1 MDLSALPLVAVLR
14 WDLAVRALLAVLLP
28 ALIGLAVPWLTHAA
42 VLAAVV
48 AAMVSLSSL
57 GPDLGQ
63 PRWTALAVVA
73 TPVAVTLGAWLAPTA
88 GGGVL
93 LVLLLFVVQGALTQA
108 GLVGQLAWF
117 PVSSAGL
124 VAAALSPGR
133 ASLLAVAAAAAAGA
147 AWAGLLV
154 LLVPRV
160 VRVPRLALPE
170 GALAVDTPRLR
181 RMVMRPHWRDW
192 TFPLLL
198 GGLSALLL
206 VLAGLLTGGFR
217 AYWVVFALVAVLGP
231 TSAATRQ
238 SAWETVAAAMVGIAL
253 AGVLVAWDPDALVV
267 VACVLALAVAGALVL
282 LRNGM
287 LSKALLTPLPVVFA
301 ARAAEGPGSGALGLR
316 LVEFLVGAGVGLAA
330 AVASEWLVQ
339 RLERDRAGAGAAQN
353 TAPAA

>member
-48 AAMVSLSSL
+48 AALVSLSSL

-198 GGLSALLL
+198 GGLSRASSRWRWQGRWCCCATACCPRRCSRRCPWSSR
-206 VLAGLLTGGFR
+206 LAPPRDPARGPWGYGWSSSSSVPVSDSRLRSPRNGSCSGSNGIERGQVPRRTPLR
-217 AYWVVFALVAVLGP
+217 RPDPAV
-231 TSAATRQ
+231 
-238 SAWETVAAAMVGIAL
+238 
-253 AGVLVAWDPDALVV
+253 
-267 VACVLALAVAGALVL
+267 AVAGGSR
-282 LRNGM
+282 LRASNQ
-287 LSKALLTPLPVVFA
+287 
-301 ARAAEGPGSGALGLR
+301 SG
-316 LVEFLVGAGVGLAA
+316 
-330 AVASEWLVQ
+330 
-339 RLERDRAGAGAAQN
+339 
-353 TAPAA
+353 